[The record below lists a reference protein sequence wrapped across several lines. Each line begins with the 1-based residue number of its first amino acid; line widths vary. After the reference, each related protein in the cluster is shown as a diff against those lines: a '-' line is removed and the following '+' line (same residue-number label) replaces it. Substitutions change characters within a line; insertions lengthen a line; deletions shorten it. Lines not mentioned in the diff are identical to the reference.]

1 MMMVFW
7 TLQFFMILGPFLRFM
22 KIYARNMTFKVLDAT
37 LNHQMY
43 VKIILSDLLEDFES
57 IQT

>member
-22 KIYARNMTFKVLDAT
+22 KIYARNIAFKVLDAT
-37 LNHQMY
+37 LNHQIFT
-43 VKIILSDLLEDFES
+43 KIILSDLLEDFEI